1 MNNPMKR
8 MVSVSVALAV
18 SVAALPIATFSEEQ
32 LSLDGEWRFSFEGGE
47 ERMMPVPS
55 CWELQG
61 VGTLRYGEADAKESG
76 RYSRTFAIPS
86 DALRRRDVRRTC
98 DGERKGRRH
107 VPLVVQPQ

>member
-32 LSLDGEWRFSFEGGE
+32 LSLDGTWRFRFQGGE
-47 ERMMPVPS
+47 ERDMPVPS

-61 VGTLRYGEADAKESG
+61 
-76 RYSRTFAIPS
+76 I
-86 DALRRRDVRRTC
+86 RDSFRLAC
-98 DGERKGRRH
+98 G
-107 VPLVVQPQ
+107 

>member
-61 VGTLRYGEADAKESG
+61 VGTLRYGEADAP
-76 RYSRTFAIPS
+76 T
-86 DALRRRDVRRTC
+86 
-98 DGERKGRRH
+98 GRRMISSFCASTA
-107 VPLVVQPQ
+107 

>member
-61 VGTLRYGEADAKESG
+61 ERMRRSPAVTRA
-76 RYSRTFAIPS
+76 RSRFLPTG
-86 DALRRRDVRRTC
+86 RRTISSFC
-98 DGERKGRRH
+98 
-107 VPLVVQPQ
+107 VSTA